1 MFEYIRTHKRIMQ
14 GLLLLFIFPSFALFG
29 VDSFLNSRNADTTV
43 AKVGGEPISRQDFD
57 QAQRNQLDRLKQAY
71 GPDFDAQMLNTP
83 EAKKSILDDLIAR
96 KAITM
101 ETAKVKLAISDE
113 TIQKN
118 ILETPG
124 LKKPDDSFDLERYKS
139 LLSMQSMTPVM
150 YEQSL
155 RQDLVVQQLVNSIQN
170 TSFSSKFLADKISSI
185 SEQEREIQALDFNS
199 ADFASQVKITD
210 AMLRAYYDKNAK
222 QFTIPEQ
229 VNIEYIVL
237 NSDVVMNQIQVS
249 DADVAAFYEQN
260 KKNYTTDE
268 QRRASHILLNL
279 TKDSSEAET
288 KAVKAKAES
297 ILAQVK
303 KNPELFAKLA
313 KENSQDL
320 GTSDNGGDLDYFKR
334 GAMVKAFDDAV
345 FKLKQNEISGLVQSE
360 YGIHI
365 IQLTSIRP
373 ATVKPLEEVKVQL
386 AAEIKKQKATKAYT
400 EAAEE
405 FSSLVYDQPESLQA
419 AATKLKLKIETI
431 NGLSRTPNRTLPETI
446 PSNNPKF
453 LKAIFAEESLNK
465 KLNTEATE
473 VAPNTLVSG
482 RVVSYKP
489 TSKRSFDEVKD
500 TITSIVTQS
509 EARLLAK
516 KAGETKLD
524 GLKKAD
530 NVAGFSSLQTIS
542 RLKTLNLSK
551 EEFLAIMKT
560 DVQKLPAYVGVEV
573 ANQGYKVFRIAKV
586 NAGVQDAARRK
597 SEAEQIASATAQ
609 QELFSY
615 IEALKA
621 KAKVVVNANALN
633 RVDQNSDTQ

>member
-29 VDSFLNSRNADTTV
+29 VDSFLNSRNADNTV
-43 AKVGGEPISRQDFD
+43 AKVGKEPITRQEFD

-96 KAITM
+96 KAIAQ
-101 ETAKVKLAISDE
+101 ETSKVKLAISDDV
-113 TIQKN
+113 IQKN

-124 LKKPDDSFDLERYKS
+124 LKNPDDSFDLERYKS
-139 LLSMQSMTPVM
+139 LLAMQNMTPVM

-155 RQDLVVQQLVNSIQN
+155 RKDLVVQQLVNSIQN
-170 TSFSSKFLADKISSI
+170 SSFNSKFLAEKVSSI
-185 SEQEREIQALDFNS
+185 SEQEREIQSIDFNV
-199 ADFASQVKITD
+199 AEFASQVKITD
-210 AMLRAYYDKNAK
+210 AMLRAYYDKNPS

-237 NSDVVMNQIQVS
+237 NSDAVINQIQVS

-279 TKDSSEAET
+279 TKDSSESEA

-320 GTSDNGGDLDYFKR
+320 GTSENGGDLDYFKR

-345 FKLKQNEISGLVQSE
+345 FKLKENEISGLVQSE

-373 ATVKPLEEVKVQL
+373 ATVKPFEEVKAQL
-386 AAEIKKQKATKAYT
+386 AAEIKKQKATKAYA

-419 AATKLKLKIETI
+419 ASTKLKLKIETI
-431 NGLSRTPNRTLPETI
+431 NGLSRVPNRSLPETI

-453 LKAIFAEESLNK
+453 LKAIFADESLKK
-465 KLNTEATE
+465 KLNTEAIE

-482 RVVSYKP
+482 RVASYKP
-489 TSKRSFDEVKD
+489 ASKRSFDEVKA
-500 TITSIVTQS
+500 TITAIVTQA

-516 KAGETKLD
+516 KAGEAKLEL
-524 GLKKAD
+524 LKKND

-542 RLKTLNLSK
+542 RLKTLNLTK
-551 EEFLAIMKT
+551 EEFMAIMKT
-560 DVQKLPAYVGVEV
+560 DVQKLPAYVGVDV
-573 ANQGYKVFRIAKV
+573 ANQGYKLFRISKV
-586 NAGVQDAARRK
+586 NAGIPDPVRRK
-597 SEAEQIASATAQ
+597 SEAQQIESATAQ

-621 KAKVVVNANALN
+621 KAKVVVNSSALN
-633 RVDQNSDTQ
+633 SAGPNSDLQ